1 MPGSAA
7 VNPAWED
14 ARALRASVAPAA
26 AAAAAWRE
34 LMSAMAFDEI
44 DVTTQRA
51 MPTIYRNL
59 REQPGLPEQDRMRGA
74 FKHAWSRSAELLRG
88 ARPVLA
94 ALGERGVG
102 YRVVD
107 GAAVQAIS
115 GGLGARALG
124 GVDVLVADADLAE
137 AQGAM
142 ATAGLHA
149 TGAPVCSRHGRAA
162 SRAPILFEAP
172 ALTVALH
179 LAPAGHA
186 LTATILAAPGRA
198 ARLAETPL
206 LVPPAELLVLRA
218 AWRGRHADRVERLQG
233 VVDAA
238 LLAPHVDPHRLVAGA
253 RRTGTLGALLWADSA
268 LRAAGAPTLGIDV
281 PLDARVEAVAA
292 DGVRAGQRLAAP
304 LTGAPGRIRSRRRGG
319 EALAGVRAQFPGATR
334 SYETWLR
341 LGQLGATERVAVRAR
356 GGFLPPPE
364 GTWLLGTS
372 LSPFAGEAAP
382 GLVASPVADLTLDWR
397 FRVALPGPQ
406 SLLRVAVDSPVLD
419 RQDSFV
425 FRNGEP
431 VGRVVAG
438 DRATRSWEF
447 HDVAAAQE
455 FSLRPVWP
463 ACEHCYESLSDL
475 RVTIGG

>member
-14 ARALRASVAPAA
+14 ARALTAAVGPAPAA
-26 AAAAAWRE
+26 VAAWRE

-107 GAAVQAIS
+107 GAAVQAVS
-115 GGLGARALG
+115 GALGARALG
-124 GVDVLVADADLAE
+124 GVDVLVSDADLAV
-137 AQGAM
+137 AQDVLTA
-142 ATAGLHA
+142 AGLPA
-149 TGAPVCSRHGRAA
+149 TGAPVCGRHGRPAA
-162 SRAPILFEAP
+162 RAPILFAAR

-179 LAPAGHA
+179 LAPAGDA
-186 LTATILAAPGRA
+186 LTTAILAAPGRA

-206 LVPPAELLVLRA
+206 LVPPVELLVLRA
-218 AWRGRHADRVERLQG
+218 ARRGRGADPVERVQA
-233 VVDAA
+233 VIDAS
-238 LLAPHVDPHRLVAGA
+238 LLAPHVDPHRLVAAA
-253 RRTGTLGALLWADSA
+253 RRTGTLGALLWVDSA
-268 LRAAGAPTLGIDV
+268 LRTAAGSTLGIAV
-281 PLDARVEAVAA
+281 PFDARVEAAA
-292 DGVRAGQRLAAP
+292 TDAVRGGRRLASP
-304 LTGAPGRIRSRRRGG
+304 VTGAPRRIRSRQRGG
-319 EALAGVRAQFPGATR
+319 EALVGVRAQFPGPTR
-334 SYETWLR
+334 PYETWLR
-341 LGQLGATERVAVRAR
+341 LGQLGATERLAVRAR

-406 SLLRVAVDSPVLD
+406 PLLRVVVDSPVLD
-419 RQDSFV
+419 RQDTFL

-438 DRATRSWEF
+438 DPATRSWEF
-447 HDVAAAQE
+447 RDVAAAQE

-463 ACEHCYESLSDL
+463 VCAQCHESLSDL
-475 RVTIGG
+475 RVTIGD